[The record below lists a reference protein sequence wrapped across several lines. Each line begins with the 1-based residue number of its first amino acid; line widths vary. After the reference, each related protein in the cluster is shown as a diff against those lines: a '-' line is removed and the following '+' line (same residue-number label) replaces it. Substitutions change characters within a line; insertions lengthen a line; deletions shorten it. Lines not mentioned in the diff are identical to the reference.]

1 MRQSFTYQDQNDSTY
16 VCDINITVHNI
27 KACWDYWV
35 QEKKFHW
42 CSEIDRCDQVKVYG
56 GVIARNHELVRVEDY
71 VAFIHEEY
79 DKVS

>member
-1 MRQSFTYQDQNDSTY
+1 M
-16 VCDINITVHNI
+16 
-27 KACWDYWV
+27 
-35 QEKKFHW
+35 
-42 CSEIDRCDQVKVYG
+42 KVYG